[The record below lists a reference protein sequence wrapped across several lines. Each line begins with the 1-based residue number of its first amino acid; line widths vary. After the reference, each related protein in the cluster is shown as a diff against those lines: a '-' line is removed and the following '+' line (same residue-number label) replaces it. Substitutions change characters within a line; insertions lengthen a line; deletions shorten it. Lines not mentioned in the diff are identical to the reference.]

1 MKSDDNKSRRK
12 RSRMTITDHQ
22 VGAVIRNYLKN
33 KRDTLTNTLHS
44 SRDRDLPDT
53 VSVSDEGKK
62 ILFERMGRRM
72 AEKAQTDISSM

>member
-1 MKSDDNKSRRK
+1 
-12 RSRMTITDHQ
+12 MTITDHQ

-33 KRDTLTNTLHS
+33 KRDTLTNATPS
-44 SRDRDLPDT
+44 SRDRDAADK

-62 ILFERMGRRM
+62 ILFERMGRRI

>member
-1 MKSDDNKSRRK
+1 
-12 RSRMTITDHQ
+12 MTITDHQ

-33 KRDTLTNTLHS
+33 KRDGLTNVASS
-44 SRDRDLPDT
+44 SRDRDSGDR

-62 ILFERMGRRM
+62 ILFERMGRRI